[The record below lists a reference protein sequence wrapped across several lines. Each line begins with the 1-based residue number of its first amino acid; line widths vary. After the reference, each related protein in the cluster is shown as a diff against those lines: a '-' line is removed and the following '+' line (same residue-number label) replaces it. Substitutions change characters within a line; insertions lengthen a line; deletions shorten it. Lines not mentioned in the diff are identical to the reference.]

1 MNSVALKRR
10 HNFVDESY
18 QHQSK
23 IYVTERILFSRSSE
37 QTEQKTT
44 IHSMHFSYY
53 LSWHMLLKLF
63 NSSEKTL
70 DMLYLGAKK
79 QQGSTESVLD
89 KQCWTCPHFAQP
101 SDGRDKK
108 YKQMQINASGQLIT
122 PQYNVS

>member
-1 MNSVALKRR
+1 
-10 HNFVDESY
+10 
-18 QHQSK
+18 
-23 IYVTERILFSRSSE
+23 
-37 QTEQKTT
+37 
-44 IHSMHFSYY
+44 
-53 LSWHMLLKLF
+53 MLLKLF

-122 PQYNVS
+122 PQNNVS